1 LPSITSVL
9 PEVVP
14 FSINQEIN
22 RIINYN
28 IPSLLLIW
36 YLLSI
41 RGRGRSRHLRP
52 QFYDIVSLLLGLP
65 GLLAIGFGLSQISSA
80 FAGIPAL
87 PPPVVEAPRNLL
99 QWIIMPISCL
109 STGYLEESYFRYY
122 LLIRF
127 WGTDNSTDKTAL
139 FGIILSVILFSLSHL
154 YEGFWGVLN
163 ALFAGILLALIFRR
177 YRSIHGIAWAHGL
190 YNAFVY
196 AMGVR

>member
-1 LPSITSVL
+1 LPGITSVP
-9 PEVVP
+9 PELIP

-22 RIINYN
+22 RITTFN

-36 YLLSI
+36 YLLRI
-41 RGRGRSRHLRP
+41 QGKAGARYLRP

-65 GLLAIGFGLSQISSA
+65 GLLAIGFSLSRISSL
-80 FAGIPAL
+80 FAGIPTL
-87 PPPVVEAPRNLL
+87 PPPQVEAPRNLL

-127 WGTDNSTDKTAL
+127 WGSGKTARKTAS
-139 FGIILSVILFSLSHL
+139 FGVILSVVLFSLSHF

-163 ALFAGILLALIFRR
+163 ALFAGLLLAFIFRR

-190 YNAFVY
+190 YNACIY
-196 AMGVR
+196 AMGLR